1 MPKVNFRV
9 GDDPLG
15 MFRFGLSAKLNL
27 NDVGPNM
34 DMLRKIAILLLL
46 SRSAPTACPQP
57 LGAPLTV
64 DHSGGAQS
72 LLVPQDE
79 LQTTVT
85 PTSEEREG
93 MIHLDVAG
101 RDQEGR
107 EFGNLK
113 ATDLTLLQDGTATK
127 ILSFH
132 RSNANSDDG
141 RLSEVCLVLDE
152 VDLSP
157 DQFAFVKNDAI
168 DFLRSNGGILAQPVS
183 VLWVKPDGVYTSA
196 FFTIDGNGLAQ
207 DIASNHVFRTSWMFY
222 DKPDPR
228 VTVRDALWNDVL
240 HTVYGLAVKWRDKP
254 GRKALIWIGYG
265 WSILGKLDAK
275 GDPFPVLAE
284 LSTRIREARMA
295 IYDITPWPDPEIP
308 VHDKIPTIDYR
319 RFLSGVRLPSDPGLQ
334 SPIPY
339 FALPVLAV
347 QSGGLVLDN
356 SQNLEGDIG
365 SCIADAS
372 DFYTVSFDP
381 PHAALPDEYRD
392 LDVLIGTAQ
401 LQART
406 SHGYYNQ
413 PVFYDEPREPEK
425 RLGVSDVQ
433 QVLESDRGEHDGAL
447 ARKLNDLELTER
459 LSSGRLETWKERLHG
474 KQAKSALTAL
484 GDQSVFLAP
493 PMAEIPGQP
502 APDDDMQHQIVLR
515 AEKYLDEVVPMLP
528 DFSADATTLKYEQ
541 PSPAGE
547 DTWKTAPANR
557 ALIQT
562 VSQTESLLYR
572 KGHEQRVVE
581 KQVGKRTAA
590 QNDLNYKG
598 IFGPILRFVLEDVR
612 HGNSKLIWSR
622 WERTGQST
630 LAVFHYNVRAENPQ
644 YGVVFCCLVGE
655 RVFET
660 LPEHHGELAID
671 PDTGAILRITVQSDP
686 AWIRESDLSPLQ
698 PVLFSNMMVEYG
710 PVDIGGHSFI
720 CPKRSVVI
728 TRERTVRPVI
738 FWGTN
743 FSVYGP
749 YQTLMNDTAYRNY
762 HKFGSELRILP
773 GFVVVDDGT
782 AH

>member
-1 MPKVNFRV
+1 MN
-9 GDDPLG
+9 
-15 MFRFGLSAKLNL
+15 
-27 NDVGPNM
+27 
-34 DMLRKIAILLLL
+34 MLRKIAILLLL
-46 SRSAPTACPQP
+46 LGSARTAHPQQ

-64 DHSGGAQS
+64 DHSGATGPS
-72 LLVPQDE
+72 LLTRNEP
-79 LQTTVT
+79 QTTVT

-93 MIHLDVAG
+93 LIHLDIAG
-101 RDQEGR
+101 RDEKGR
-107 EFGNLK
+107 SFGNLT
-113 ATDLTLLQDGTATK
+113 ATDPTLLQDGAATN

-132 RSNANSDDG
+132 RSNANSQDE

-157 DQFAFVKNDAI
+157 VQFALVKDDAI
-168 DFLRSNGGILAQPVS
+168 NFLRSNGGILAQPVS
-183 VLWVKPDGVYTSA
+183 ILWVKADGVYTSA
-196 FFTIDGNGLAQ
+196 LFTIDGNGLAQ
-207 DIASNHVFRTSWMFY
+207 DIASNHVFRTNWMFHS
-222 DKPDPR
+222 KPDPG

-240 HTVYGLAVKWRDKP
+240 QTVYGLALKWRDKP

-265 WSILGKLDAK
+265 WSVLGRLDAK
-275 GDPFPVLAE
+275 GGPFPVIVE
-284 LSTRIREARMA
+284 LSTRIREARMV

-308 VHDKIPTIDYR
+308 VHNKIPTIDYR

-334 SPIPY
+334 SPVPY

-356 SQNLEGDIG
+356 SQNLKGDIG

-381 PHAALPDEYRD
+381 PHAAQPDEYHD
-392 LDVLIGTAQ
+392 LNALIGPAQ
-401 LQART
+401 LQMRAG
-406 SHGYYNQ
+406 HGYYNQ
-413 PVFYDEPREPEK
+413 PVFYDGPRGPEK
-425 RLGVSDVQ
+425 RLNVSDVQ
-433 QVLESDRGEHDGAL
+433 QVLESGRGEHDGEL
-447 ARKLNDLELTER
+447 ARKLNNLELTDR
-459 LSSGRLETWKERLHG
+459 LNSGRLEAWKEHLHG

-493 PMAEIPGQP
+493 PMAEIPDRP
-502 APDDDMQHQIVLR
+502 APDDDMQHQIILR
-515 AEKYLDEVVPMLP
+515 VEKYLDEIAPMLP

-547 DTWKTAPANR
+547 YTWKTAPANR

-562 VSQTESLLYR
+562 VSETESLLYR
-572 KGHEQRVVE
+572 KGREQRIVE

-612 HGNSKLIWSR
+612 RGNSKLIWSR
-622 WERTGQST
+622 WERNDQAT

-644 YGVVFCCLVGE
+644 YGVVYCCLVGE

-671 PDTGAILRITVQSDP
+671 PDTGAILRITVESDP
-686 AWIRESDLSPLQ
+686 GWIRETDLSPLQ
-698 PVLFSNMMVEYG
+698 PVMFSNMMVEYG

-728 TRERTVRPVI
+728 TRARTVSPVI

-749 YQTLMNDTAYRNY
+749 YQTLMNDTVYRNY

-782 AH
+782 TH